1 MKTDLELMGQK
12 SQVAAQE
19 IAQLSTDQKNKI
31 LNLMAQKLIEESHRI
46 VAANQ
51 IDLAQAQDMPAKFID
66 RLLIDESRILG
77 MAHGLQQV
85 AQLADPIGDV
95 ERAWVN
101 HVGLKITQQRVP
113 LGVIGLIYEARP
125 NVTVDASA
133 LCFKAGNTVILRGG
147 KEALQTNLVLAEVL
161 RNVLKES
168 GINPD
173 AIQIISETSHELANE
188 FMRLSDYL
196 SVLIPRGSKKL
207 IQAVVKNATVPV
219 IETGAGNCHVYIDES
234 ADEKMA
240 VKIVENAKCQR
251 PSVCNSAEKL
261 IINEKI
267 ATQLLPKIAEE
278 LASSHVLLRGDQK
291 VQAILG
297 GKVQPATAEDWETEY
312 NDYILAIKVVSDIDE
327 AIQHIN
333 RYSTHHSEAIITNDY
348 QNSQK
353 FLNQIDSACVYVNAS
368 TRFTDGFEF
377 GFGAEIGI
385 STQKMH
391 ARGPMGLREL
401 TTTKYLIQGSGQI
414 RE

>member
-196 SVLIPRGSKKL
+196 SVLIPRGSKNL